1 MKLTN
6 NFSLSEFEC
15 SCGCEMPQKVF
26 KNIRK
31 LAENLQT
38 IRDAI
43 QKRDEVEKTLDLTNA
58 YRCESHNKAVGGAKK
73 SQHLLGK
80 AADIQSNF
88 ITPSNLADAIESY
101 IEEDCIQEG
110 GVGRYNSF
118 THYDIRGNKARW
130 NNEK

>member
-15 SCGCEMPQKVF
+15 SCGCDMPQKVF

-38 IRDAI
+38 IRDA
-43 QKRDEVEKTLDLTNA
+43 VEKPLYLTNA

>member
-1 MKLTN
+1 MKLTK

-38 IRDAI
+38 IRDA
-43 QKRDEVEKTLDLTNA
+43 VEKPLYLTNA

-80 AADIQSNF
+80 AADIQSKL

>member
-38 IRDAI
+38 IRDA
-43 QKRDEVEKTLDLTNA
+43 VEKPLYLTNA

-80 AADIQSNF
+80 AADIQSKF

>member
-1 MKLTN
+1 MKLTK

-38 IRDAI
+38 IRDA
-43 QKRDEVEKTLDLTNA
+43 VEKPLYLTNA

-80 AADIQSNF
+80 AADIQSKL

-118 THYDIRGNKARW
+118 THYDIRGRKARW

>member
-15 SCGCEMPQKVF
+15 SCGCDMPQKVF

-38 IRDAI
+38 IRDA
-43 QKRDEVEKTLDLTNA
+43 VEKPLYLTNA

-80 AADIQSNF
+80 AADIQSKF